1 MKFAVYTLT
10 VLSLIGG
17 LTLLSVNSNTV
28 LPYQPL
34 SIAEMQKTLGSG
46 DCEEKVKVI
55 AQSGKCATKSCYI
68 ITGIAPVEGFPIQH
82 IGSAKNVAITYEA
95 CGGPESETKDCIKL
109 NTTQDCALVLFY
121 QGLMCNP
128 AGYIGLLQGPTM
140 KEVDEVDCDDGVGS
154 SS

>member
-34 SIAEMQKTLGSG
+34 NIAEMQETLGAGPCTKEKPERNCSG
-46 DCEEKVKVI
+46 QGECATIACTTIFINSLPVMSKKQKAELYDVCGARSLSTDCAKLQTKN
-55 AQSGKCATKSCYI
+55 QKCATHTFY
-68 ITGIAPVEGFPIQH
+68 V
-82 IGSAKNVAITYEA
+82 
-95 CGGPESETKDCIKL
+95 GP
-109 NTTQDCALVLFY
+109 
-121 QGLMCNP
+121 GCNP
-128 AGYIGLLQGPTM
+128 EFEMNGSEGKTFDIKVKQG
-140 KEVDEVDCDDGVGS
+140 CRLVGGGRS